1 MEIFA
6 GISWSQHLNG
16 VGRDGNY
23 GEEVT
28 LRANA
33 NIFGNEIFVV
43 STLGQQELVHIQPV
57 DLEPLSRVVLVHF
70 TEGQCFERTSCFGS
84 QIQTNGGTK

>member
-6 GISWSQHLNG
+6 GIPWSQHLNRM
-16 VGRDGNY
+16 GRDGNY
-23 GEEVT
+23 GDEVT
-28 LRANA
+28 LRAIA
-33 NIFGNEIFVV
+33 NIFGNEICVV

-57 DLEPLSRVVLVHF
+57 DLEPLSLVILVHF
-70 TEGQCFERTSCFGS
+70 TEGQCFGRTSCFGS